1 MGVSRHLHRGSGVG
15 GALADVTQERI
26 VIWLHLWRRQAMERP
41 PVIKDEQPGGSQRM
55 CSVVGRHSITT
66 IRHELA
72 VKGGEV
78 VYERSLGFGGAGWE
92 QVAI

>member
-1 MGVSRHLHRGSGVG
+1 
-15 GALADVTQERI
+15 
-26 VIWLHLWRRQAMERP
+26 
-41 PVIKDEQPGGSQRM
+41 M

-92 QVAI
+92 QAAI